1 MKRWD
6 GFKGVN
12 RMIYVGVESDD
23 ISENIEGVSN
33 LLVKF
38 KVDIRKQGE
47 QTRVVGSVVLTVNS
61 EIQIYEE
68 SMIT

>member
-38 KVDIRKQGE
+38 KVDIRK
-47 QTRVVGSVVLTVNS
+47 
-61 EIQIYEE
+61 
-68 SMIT
+68 